1 MALSDISTQASPF
14 HMVLLTI
21 TLIAVI
27 IIHPPKHHTQTK
39 PVLH

>member
-1 MALSDISTQASPF
+1 MALTDISTQASPF

-27 IIHPPKHHTQTK
+27 NPPKHHTQTK